1 MQIENIIENIQTL
14 SKKMFNQEVAKMHY
28 SKDRLNRFTINQLL
42 DLERWLKREVLIKN
56 EIKYNYGQK

>member
-1 MQIENIIENIQTL
+1 MQIENIITNIQNL

-56 EIKYNYGQK
+56 EIKYNL

>member
-1 MQIENIIENIQTL
+1 MQIENIITNIQNL
-14 SKKMFNQEVAKMHY
+14 SKKMFNREVAKMHY

-56 EIKYNYGQK
+56 EIKYKL